1 MDNKKKLDM
10 AIDLLRMAREQMN
23 VEFRN
28 FNQTRFKNEIKEAR
42 RLQADVLRGLSYSDG
57 SVFEELRENKEED
70 LHD

>member
-10 AIDLLRMAREQMN
+10 AIGLLRMAREQMD

-28 FNQTRFKNEIKEAR
+28 FNQARFKDEIKEAR
-42 RLQADVLRGLSYSDG
+42 RLQVDVLRGLSYSDG